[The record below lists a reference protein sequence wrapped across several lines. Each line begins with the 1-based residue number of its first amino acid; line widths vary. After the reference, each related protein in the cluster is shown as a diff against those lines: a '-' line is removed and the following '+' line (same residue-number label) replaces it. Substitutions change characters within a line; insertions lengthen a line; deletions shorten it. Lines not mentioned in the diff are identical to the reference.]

1 MRKVAVIASASGC
14 GKTTAG
20 RALAA
25 RLDVPF
31 VELDALNHGAGW
43 VEPTPEELR
52 ARVVPIVA
60 TDGWVI
66 DGGYRE
72 KLGDLVLG
80 AADTVLWLDLPVR
93 EWLPRLLRRTVVR
106 IVRREKLWGGNR
118 ETFRGAFVGRDA
130 LIPYALRGY
139 RPRQRGTRTS
149 WRDSTSSGCAR
160 SARSTPGSRPCRRRG
175 STPPKQRHRL
185 RRETLAAARETEAI
199 GRRRTNVDLLSIHA
213 QRSGQPFAH
222 QVPVRSDARA
232 LADQD
237 AVRVDELEAGLANL
251 AICVGEKPERVRAA
265 IALVSG
271 RKESPD
277 VGKSCGAEERV
288 GQRMRDHVAVR
299 VADQAL
305 RVVERHAAE
314 DERNAVAERV
324 GVDAEPDPR
333 LAHAPAAAARPSR
346 AGSSANE
353 SIGIAPVGVA
363 CSRPHGPRLRWT
375 ATRPAAS
382 AGAASLSARSPT

>member
-43 VEPTPEELR
+43 VEATREELR

-80 AADTVLWLDLPVR
+80 AADTVLWLDLPLR

-118 ETFRGAFVGRDA
+118 ETFRGAFVGRNA

-139 RPRQRGTRTS
+139 RRRQRRYPYELAGFYVVRLRS
-149 WRDSTSSGCAR
+149 QREVDAWLASVPPAGLNAAEAAPPPAPRD
-160 SARSTPGSRPCRRRG
+160 PRRG
-175 STPPKQRHRL
+175 P
-185 RRETLAAARETEAI
+185 
-199 GRRRTNVDLLSIHA
+199 
-213 QRSGQPFAH
+213 
-222 QVPVRSDARA
+222 
-232 LADQD
+232 
-237 AVRVDELEAGLANL
+237 
-251 AICVGEKPERVRAA
+251 
-265 IALVSG
+265 
-271 RKESPD
+271 
-277 VGKSCGAEERV
+277 
-288 GQRMRDHVAVR
+288 
-299 VADQAL
+299 
-305 RVVERHAAE
+305 
-314 DERNAVAERV
+314 
-324 GVDAEPDPR
+324 
-333 LAHAPAAAARPSR
+333 
-346 AGSSANE
+346 
-353 SIGIAPVGVA
+353 
-363 CSRPHGPRLRWT
+363 
-375 ATRPAAS
+375 
-382 AGAASLSARSPT
+382 